1 MQYYTRY
8 EGVPV
13 APVKENMEVF
23 EAGAISI
30 GVEFRVLTDELL
42 ETLGLKEVAAA
53 NGITNIDEAGVSLHV
68 FACTA
73 EGNFER
79 LRFDCFGG
87 EPHYH
92 YISVANKTQDGVLLD
107 PNAIGDPLAWSLAT
121 IARRIVPMLARAD
134 VADAGALVDHAK
146 LEAIMPFVTEA
157 AYRARFHA
165 DRLKVASAASAV
177 GKHSW
182 DTSEDR
188 SWERHSQI

>member
-8 EGVPV
+8 EGIPVP
-13 APVKENMEVF
+13 PVKENMEVF

-42 ETLGLKEVAAA
+42 ESLGLKEVAAA
-53 NGITNIDEAGVSLHV
+53 NGINHIDEVGVSLHI
-68 FACTA
+68 FARTS
-73 EGNFER
+73 EGMFER

-92 YISVANKTQDGVLLD
+92 YISVPNKTQDGVLLD

-121 IARRIVPMLARAD
+121 LANRIVQMLARAD
-134 VADAGALVDHAK
+134 VADAANLVDHAR
-146 LEAIMPFVTEA
+146 LEAVMPQVIEA

-165 DRLKVASAASAV
+165 DQKNVAEAAMAV
-177 GKHSW
+177 GEHEW
-182 DTSEDR
+182 DTSENR
-188 SWERHSQI
+188 SWTKHSQI